1 MFDSNLTDKIS
12 ETIINTFKKID
23 VFKKIE
29 KMQFNVNSFLIISCI
44 IGLTNIYINYCNI
57 EKINNVINN
66 SKCYLSNI
74 EIYLNDNIKDYLKNI
89 IGKIEKYNEIVQTI
103 EYTSTTKLEDYR
115 RAIFRYKSC
124 FLFGQLEQSYYVYEE
139 IVYLSQGL
147 LEPLDNTMKKF
158 GDIINSITNY
168 KGGNNEIKI
177 YNNDIKL
184 YNINFNTI
192 SYSEYKDIINKVRDE
207 KGTSDT
213 LTLCL
218 YYNIFKIEKDELKL
232 SNILQNLYSFIYIF
246 YNYTAKTILNDDFIS
261 ILISLYMENK
271 LQKMSVEEYEE
282 RLKEWYKIV
291 RDPETDPF
299 KGFIDDGE

>member
-1 MFDSNLTDKIS
+1 M
-12 ETIINTFKKID
+12 
-23 VFKKIE
+23 
-29 KMQFNVNSFLIISCI
+29 
-44 IGLTNIYINYCNI
+44 
-57 EKINNVINN
+57 
-66 SKCYLSNI
+66 SNI
-74 EIYLNDNIKDYLKNI
+74 EMTLNNKIKDYLKKI
-89 IGKIEKYNEIVQTI
+89 IERIEKYNEIVQTI

-124 FLFGQLEQSYYVYEE
+124 FLFGQLDQSYYVYEE
-139 IVYLSQGL
+139 VVYLSQGL
-147 LEPLDNTMKKF
+147 LEPLDNTMIKF
-158 GDIINSITNY
+158 GDIINSVTNY
-168 KGGNNEIKI
+168 KGARNEIKI

-192 SYSEYKDIINKVRDE
+192 SYSEYEDIINKVE
-207 KGTSDT
+207 YENGTSDA

-232 SNILQNLYSFIYIF
+232 CNILQNLYSFIYIF

-271 LQKMSVEEYEE
+271 LQKMSVDDYEE
-282 RLKEWYKIV
+282 RLKEWYKTV